1 MARFFIDRPVFA
13 WVLAI
18 AIMLAGTLAVA
29 TLPVA
34 QYPEIAPPAVTISA
48 EYPGASAEVVENSV
62 IQIIEQAMTG
72 LDNFQHIYSQSSS
85 AGWGEVVLTFEAGTD
100 PDIAQIQVQNKLQGV
115 ISLLPQ
121 TVQNQGVQI
130 RKSGTASL
138 LTVAIRSLD
147 GSHENYDLVDFF
159 ASHLRDPISRIAG
172 VGRLDLYGAQYA
184 MRVWL
189 DPHKLHSYS
198 LTPAEV
204 AQAIRNQNSQVAVGS
219 LGGTPIVPGQQAT
232 ISLTAQTLCNSPEEF
247 ARILLKVNSDS
258 SRVRLEDVARVEI
271 GAEYYSTSATLNG
284 QPAAGV
290 SVRLAPG
297 ANALETARKVKQKI
311 RELSPSFPPGIEV
324 VYPYD
329 TTKFIEISIRE
340 IAYTLLEAVIL
351 VVLVI
356 YLFLQNFRA
365 TLIPAIAIPVVL
377 LGTFGIMSVLGFSI
391 NTLTM
396 FGLVLAIGLLVDDAI
411 VVVENVERIMAEEH
425 LSPRD
430 ATRKSMHQITGALVG
445 VTSVLSAVFVPM
457 AFFSGST
464 GAIYRQFSITLV
476 SAMVLSVLVA
486 VILTPALCATI
497 LKPSPEHGRKPAVW
511 AWFNCA
517 FEKTTHR
524 YGLSVGYIAN
534 RALRFSLIYLVLI
547 GAIAGLFIQLPV
559 SFIPQED
566 QGVFMASAQ
575 LPVGATVERTQAV
588 LDRVGAHLL
597 EHERENVEHVF
608 AITGFSFAGEGQNMG
623 MIFVMLK
630 DWSKRKGT
638 EQSVDA
644 IIARTR
650 QFFSGMKEAQLS
662 AFNLPGMPSLGRASG
677 FNLFLQDVNGLGHA
691 RLMEARDQLLDMAGK
706 NPDLA
711 WVRANGMEDTPEYAL
726 QIDYE
731 KAMALGLR
739 VEDINTTLRLA
750 WGSAYIND
758 FIHRGRLKKVY
769 LQADAPFRMTPKDI
783 NIWHIRNDS
792 GNMVPFSS
800 IVSAS
805 WSHGAPKL
813 ERFNGTPAIEIM
825 GEPAPGRSSGEAM
838 LAIAATISELPGGF
852 GHEWTGASYQE
863 LQSGAQAPFLYASS
877 LIVVFLCLAALYE
890 SWTVPFS
897 VMLAVPLG
905 VLGALV
911 AAWMRGLE
919 NDIYFQVGLLTTIG
933 LSAKNAILIVEFAKR
948 RVDKGHDL
956 LESTIRA
963 AYQRLRPI
971 LMTSLAFMLGV
982 LPLVVGS
989 GAGANSRHAIGTGVF
1004 GGILCGTLLTIF
1016 FVPLFFM
1023 VIMRVFSGKSVSKG
1037 VR

>member
-1 MARFFIDRPVFA
+1 MAQFFIDRPVFA

-18 AIMLAGTLAVA
+18 AVMLAGTLAVT

-115 ISLLPQ
+115 MSLLPQ
-121 TVQNQGVQI
+121 VVQNQGVQV
-130 RKSGTASL
+130 RKSGMASL

-147 GSHENYDLVDFF
+147 GSHKNYDLVDFF

-189 DPHKLHSYS
+189 DPYKLHSYS

-219 LGGTPIVPGQQAT
+219 LGGTPIVPGQQST
-232 ISLTAQTLCNSPEEF
+232 FSLTAQTLCNSPEEF

-284 QPAAGV
+284 QPAAGA

-297 ANALETARKVKQKI
+297 ANALETARKIKQKI

-329 TTKFIEISIRE
+329 TTKFVEVSIRE
-340 IAYTLLEAVIL
+340 IVHTLVEAVIL
-351 VVLVI
+351 VVLVV
-356 YLFLQNFRA
+356 YLFLQNFRT

-411 VVVENVERIMAEEH
+411 VVVENVERIMAEEG
-425 LSPRD
+425 LPPRE
-430 ATRKSMHQITGALVG
+430 ATRKSMRQITGALIG
-445 VTSVLSAVFVPM
+445 VALVLSAVFVPM
-457 AFFSGST
+457 AFFKGST

-486 VILTPALCATI
+486 VILTPALCATM
-497 LKPSPEHGRKPAVW
+497 LKPSAGHNRKSAVW
-511 AWFNCA
+511 SWFNRA
-517 FEKTTHR
+517 FERTTHR

-588 LDRVGAHLL
+588 LDRVSAHLL
-597 EHERENVEHVF
+597 EDEAENVEHVF

-677 FNLFLQDVNGLGHA
+677 FNLFLQDVNGLGHT

-726 QIDYE
+726 QVDYE

-750 WGSAYIND
+750 WGSAYVND
-758 FIHRGRLKKVY
+758 FILRGRLRKVY

-813 ERFNGTPAIEIM
+813 ERFNGSPALEIM
-825 GEPAPGRSSGEAM
+825 GEPALGRSSGEAM
-838 LAIAATISELPGGF
+838 QAIAATISELPGGF

-863 LQSGAQAPFLYASS
+863 LQSGAQAPFLYAFS

-948 RVDKGHDL
+948 RVDKGHNL

-963 AYQRLRPI
+963 AHQRLRPI
-971 LMTSLAFMLGV
+971 LMTSQAFMLGV
-982 LPLVVGS
+982 LPLVVS
-989 GAGANSRHAIGTGVF
+989 TGAGANSRHAIGTGVF
-1004 GGILCGTLLTIF
+1004 GGVLFATLLAIF
-1016 FVPLFFM
+1016 FIPLFFVM
-1023 VIMRVFSGKSVSKG
+1023 IVRFFSRKSVSEDI
-1037 VR
+1037 

>member
-18 AIMLAGTLAVA
+18 AVMLAGTLAVS

-121 TVQNQGVQI
+121 TVQNQGVQV

-258 SRVRLEDVARVEI
+258 SRVRLGDVARVEI

-411 VVVENVERIMAEEH
+411 VVVENVERIMAEEG
-425 LSPRD
+425 LPPRE
-430 ATRKSMHQITGALVG
+430 ATRKSMRQITGALVG
-445 VTSVLSAVFVPM
+445 VTLVLSAVFVPM

-486 VILTPALCATI
+486 VILTPTLCATI

-511 AWFNCA
+511 AWFNHA
-517 FEKTTHR
+517 FEKTACN
-524 YGLSVGYIAN
+524 YALSIGYIAN

-547 GAIAGLFIQLPV
+547 GAIVGLFIQLPV

-588 LDRVGAHLL
+588 LDQVRAHLL
-597 EHERENVEHVF
+597 EDEAENVEYVL

-630 DWSKRKGT
+630 DWSKRKGA

-644 IIARTR
+644 VIARTR
-650 QFFSGMKEAQLS
+650 QFFSGMKEAQLT

-750 WGSAYIND
+750 WGSAYVND
-758 FIHRGRLKKVY
+758 FILRGRLRKVY

-813 ERFNGTPAIEIM
+813 ERFNGSPALEIM
-825 GEPAPGRSSGEAM
+825 GEPALGRSSGEAM
-838 LAIAATISELPGGF
+838 QAIAATISELPGGF

-863 LQSGAQAPFLYASS
+863 LQSGAQAPFLYAFS

-948 RVDKGHDL
+948 RVDKGHNL

-963 AYQRLRPI
+963 AHQRLRPI
-971 LMTSLAFMLGV
+971 LMTSQAFMLGV
-982 LPLVVGS
+982 LPLVVS
-989 GAGANSRHAIGTGVF
+989 TGAGANSRHAIGTGVF
-1004 GGILCGTLLTIF
+1004 GGVLFATLLAIF
-1016 FVPLFFM
+1016 FIPLFFVM
-1023 VIMRVFSGKSVSKG
+1023 IVRFFSRKSVSEDI
-1037 VR
+1037 

>member
-1 MARFFIDRPVFA
+1 MAQFFIDRPVFA

-18 AIMLAGTLAVA
+18 AVMLAGTLAVS

-48 EYPGASAEVVENSV
+48 EYPGASAEVVESSV

-121 TVQNQGVQI
+121 TVQNQGIQV
-130 RKSGTASL
+130 RKAGTFSL
-138 LTVAIRSLD
+138 LTVAIKSLD
-147 GSHENYDLVDFF
+147 GSHEDYDLVDFF

-258 SRVRLEDVARVEI
+258 SRVRLGDVARVEI

-411 VVVENVERIMAEEH
+411 VVVENVERIMAEEG
-425 LSPRD
+425 LPPRE
-430 ATRKSMHQITGALVG
+430 ATRKSMRQITGALVG
-445 VTSVLSAVFVPM
+445 VTLVLSAVFVPM

-464 GAIYRQFSITLV
+464 GAIYRQFSIT
-476 SAMVLSVLVA
+476 
-486 VILTPALCATI
+486 
-497 LKPSPEHGRKPAVW
+497 GW
-511 AWFNCA
+511 
-517 FEKTTHR
+517 
-524 YGLSVGYIAN
+524 
-534 RALRFSLIYLVLI
+534 
-547 GAIAGLFIQLPV
+547 
-559 SFIPQED
+559 
-566 QGVFMASAQ
+566 
-575 LPVGATVERTQAV
+575 
-588 LDRVGAHLL
+588 
-597 EHERENVEHVF
+597 
-608 AITGFSFAGEGQNMG
+608 
-623 MIFVMLK
+623 
-630 DWSKRKGT
+630 
-638 EQSVDA
+638 
-644 IIARTR
+644 
-650 QFFSGMKEAQLS
+650 
-662 AFNLPGMPSLGRASG
+662 
-677 FNLFLQDVNGLGHA
+677 
-691 RLMEARDQLLDMAGK
+691 
-706 NPDLA
+706 
-711 WVRANGMEDTPEYAL
+711 
-726 QIDYE
+726 
-731 KAMALGLR
+731 
-739 VEDINTTLRLA
+739 
-750 WGSAYIND
+750 
-758 FIHRGRLKKVY
+758 
-769 LQADAPFRMTPKDI
+769 
-783 NIWHIRNDS
+783 
-792 GNMVPFSS
+792 
-800 IVSAS
+800 
-805 WSHGAPKL
+805 
-813 ERFNGTPAIEIM
+813 
-825 GEPAPGRSSGEAM
+825 
-838 LAIAATISELPGGF
+838 
-852 GHEWTGASYQE
+852 
-863 LQSGAQAPFLYASS
+863 
-877 LIVVFLCLAALYE
+877 
-890 SWTVPFS
+890 
-897 VMLAVPLG
+897 
-905 VLGALV
+905 
-911 AAWMRGLE
+911 
-919 NDIYFQVGLLTTIG
+919 
-933 LSAKNAILIVEFAKR
+933 
-948 RVDKGHDL
+948 
-956 LESTIRA
+956 
-963 AYQRLRPI
+963 
-971 LMTSLAFMLGV
+971 
-982 LPLVVGS
+982 
-989 GAGANSRHAIGTGVF
+989 
-1004 GGILCGTLLTIF
+1004 
-1016 FVPLFFM
+1016 
-1023 VIMRVFSGKSVSKG
+1023 
-1037 VR
+1037 